1 MSDNGTGVLRITLVR
16 STIGRPAD
24 QGRTVASLGLR
35 KLNATVERPNNPS
48 IRGMVTKIRHLVE
61 VELSREPAQG
71 QRGGQCGEVVERGWD
86 ELGQFDQTL
95 TVQLM

>member
-1 MSDNGTGVLRITLVR
+1 MTDREAGVLRITLVR

-35 KLNATVERPNNPS
+35 KLNSTVERPDNPS

-61 VELSREPAQG
+61 VEQLPATSGTVGNSKREKNERKAQSG
-71 QRGGQCGEVVERGWD
+71 A
-86 ELGQFDQTL
+86 
-95 TVQLM
+95 

>member
-48 IRGMVTKIRHLVE
+48 IRGMVTKIQHLVE
-61 VELSREPAQG
+61 VEELPAPSEPAG
-71 QRGGQCGEVVERGWD
+71 NGNSGKTEKKPRPGA
-86 ELGQFDQTL
+86 
-95 TVQLM
+95 

>member
-61 VELSREPAQG
+61 VEELLAPSEPAG
-71 QRGGQCGEVVERGWD
+71 NGNSGKTEKKPRPGA
-86 ELGQFDQTL
+86 
-95 TVQLM
+95 